1 MIKLPEAEKRE
12 KIPTMNKSEAFK
24 LFRQFMAEIQRDN
37 DKVAISTGE
46 VRLTPK
52 TSSISTAEGTVFY
65 CSTDNSIYVGV
76 E

>member
-1 MIKLPEAEKRE
+1 
-12 KIPTMNKSEAFK
+12 MNKSEAFK
-24 LFRQFMAEIQRDN
+24 LFRQFMAEVQKDN
-37 DKVAISTGE
+37 DKTAISTGE